1 MQRKGFWYSHCFIH
15 TNYQLPLPQPY
26 VNLKRYRGKRKTVN
40 DLYQS
45 ILNEL
50 KIRNVQLVAVSKTQP
65 IEAILEL
72 YHLGQRDFGENRVQE
87 LLPKYEALPKD
98 IRWHLIGH
106 LQSNKVKYIAP
117 FAHLIHSVD
126 SLDLLDE
133 IEKQALKN
141 NRTIDCLLQFHVAQ
155 ESSKYGISPD
165 APASWTPGQ
174 FDAWPHVRICGVM
187 GMATFTED
195 MALVRREF
203 QLLHRIFD
211 DLKRSLFSDNEHF
224 QQLSMGMSDDYPVAI
239 EEGST
244 MVRIGTLL
252 FGDR

>member
-1 MQRKGFWYSHCFIH
+1 
-15 TNYQLPLPQPY
+15 
-26 VNLKRYRGKRKTVN
+26 
-40 DLYQS
+40 
-45 ILNEL
+45 
-50 KIRNVQLVAVSKTQP
+50 
-65 IEAILEL
+65 
-72 YHLGQRDFGENRVQE
+72 
-87 LLPKYEALPKD
+87 
-98 IRWHLIGH
+98 
-106 LQSNKVKYIAP
+106 
-117 FAHLIHSVD
+117 
-126 SLDLLDE
+126 
-133 IEKQALKN
+133 
-141 NRTIDCLLQFHVAQ
+141 VAQ

-224 QQLSMGMSDDYPVAI
+224 KQLSMGMSDDYPVAI

>member
-1 MQRKGFWYSHCFIH
+1 
-15 TNYQLPLPQPY
+15 
-26 VNLKRYRGKRKTVN
+26 VN

-65 IEAILEL
+65 IEAILDL
-72 YHLGQRDFGENRVQE
+72 YHRGQRDFGENRVQE

-117 FAHLIHSVD
+117 FVHLIHSVD

-252 FGDR
+252 FGYR